1 MLHAFLDLIFPRI
14 CAGCEQPLE
23 LNENQICTDCRFEL
37 PKTNSH
43 ILPDK
48 QLANKFAGR
57 VNLKHTLS
65 YLKFIKG
72 GKVQNMMHALKYK
85 GNQEIGEMLGKWY
98 GADLRENGFSDEFDL
113 VLPVPLHKNRLLI
126 RGYNQS
132 DSFAKGLA
140 ESLGIEW
147 KSNILKRGVETE
159 TQIKKSRIE
168 RYQNMQDVFFVD
180 EPEGLSERKI
190 VIVDDTL
197 TTGATL
203 ESCVIALNDVGVKDV
218 SIIAIATAL

>member
-1 MLHAFLDLIFPRI
+1 MLHAFIDLIFPRI
-14 CAGCEQPLE
+14 CVGCELPLE
-23 LNENQICTDCRFEL
+23 LNEIQICTDCRFEL

-43 ILPDK
+43 VLPDQ
-48 QLANKFAGR
+48 QLINKFAGR
-57 VNLKHTLS
+57 VNLKHSLS

-85 GNQEIGEMLGKWY
+85 GNQEVGEMLGRWY
-98 GADLRENGFSDEFDL
+98 GADLKENGFSDDFDL

-140 ESLGIEW
+140 ESLRIEW
-147 KSNILKRGVETE
+147 KNDILKRGVETE

-168 RYQNMQDVFFVD
+168 RFQNMQDVFFVD
-180 EPEGLSERKI
+180 KPEGLETRKI
-190 VIVDDTL
+190 VVVDDTL

-203 ESCVIALNDVGVKDV
+203 ESCVIALNDAGVKDI

>member
-1 MLHAFLDLIFPRI
+1 MLHAFIDLIFPRI
-14 CAGCEQPLE
+14 CVGCELPLE

-43 ILPDK
+43 ILPDQ
-48 QLANKFAGR
+48 QLINKFAGR
-57 VNLKHTLS
+57 VNLKYSLS

-85 GNQEIGEMLGKWY
+85 GNQEIGEMLGRWY
-98 GADLRENGFSDEFDL
+98 GADLKENGFSGEFDL

-147 KSNILKRGVETE
+147 RSDILKRGVETE

-168 RYQNMQDVFFVD
+168 RFQNMQDVFFV
-180 EPEGLSERKI
+180 EKLEGLNIRKI
-190 VIVDDTL
+190 VVVDDTL

-203 ESCVIALNDVGVKDV
+203 ESCVMALNEVGVKDI
-218 SIIAIATAL
+218 SIMAIATAL